1 LSGGSCYTFA
11 CVGERSSIGIAG
23 ESNMMATPGSLFI
36 ISAPSGAGKTSLVKA
51 LLQAGMDLS
60 LSVSYTSRSPRP
72 EEVDGRDYHFISRQ
86 AFEQRLEQGEF
97 LESALVYGN
106 FYGTSKKWINET
118 LLVGR
123 DILLEIDSQGARQVR
138 NIFPQSV
145 GIFVLPPSLEVLE
158 MRLRNRAQDSAEAI
172 RRRSAAAREEISHV
186 ADYDYAI
193 INEKLEKALQD
204 LKCIVQAER
213 LKVARQLS
221 RHHDLV
227 AQLGHVPAPES

>member
-1 LSGGSCYTFA
+1 MTIPSG
-11 CVGERSSIGIAG
+11 
-23 ESNMMATPGSLFI
+23 NLFI

-72 EEVDGRDYHFISRQ
+72 EEVEGRDYHFISRQ

-97 LESALVYGN
+97 LESAQVYGN
-106 FYGTSKKWINET
+106 LYGTSKKWIDET
-118 LLVGR
+118 LLSGR

-138 NIFPQSV
+138 RIFPEAV

-158 MRLRNRAQDSAEAI
+158 MRLRHRAQDSTEAI
-172 RRRSAAAREEISHV
+172 RRRSAAARDEITHV

-193 INEKLEKALQD
+193 INERLDKALQD

-213 LKVARQLS
+213 LKVVKQLS
-221 RHHDLV
+221 RHHDLM
-227 AQLGHVPAPES
+227 AQLGKMPIPDLRR